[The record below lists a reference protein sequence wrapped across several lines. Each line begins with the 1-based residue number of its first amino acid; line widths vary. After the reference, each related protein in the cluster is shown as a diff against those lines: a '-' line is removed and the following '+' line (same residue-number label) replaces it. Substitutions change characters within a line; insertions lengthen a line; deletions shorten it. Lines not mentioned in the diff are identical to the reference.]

1 MKTKIKKR
9 NTDITEGLFV
19 HNMLCEL
26 ANGCSAVQ
34 AADSFGQHGIISQ
47 ELYDYVY
54 ELIGN
59 GELKVGHGWIMNVH
73 NSVGFSSHNESYFF
87 TYEGEITPFGGEVT
101 PFDAEL
107 VHHFCMV
114 ECSYTIFEG
123 GYKFD
128 SRNEKTYNLYIPW
141 YDVQIDQDVNKE
153 GMQRVNV
160 EVRTPAFA
168 KAMPLDEYA
177 KLVGMISKHSF
188 IPHLAMR
195 ITYFNKSGIE
205 KIEKKMLELALKKY
219 NKKPE

>member
-19 HNMLCEL
+19 HKMLHEL
-26 ANGCSAVQ
+26 ANECSAVQ
-34 AADSFGQHGIISQ
+34 AVDSFGVHGIISQ

-73 NSVGFSSHNESYFF
+73 NSVGFNSRNESYFF
-87 TYEGEITPFGGEVT
+87 TYEGEVT
-101 PFDAEL
+101 PFDNEL
-107 VHHFCMV
+107 VHHFCML

-141 YDVQIDQDVNKE
+141 YDAQIDQDVNKD

-168 KAMPLDEYA
+168 NAMPLDEYA

-188 IPHLAMR
+188 IPHLAIR